1 MMKAVFLDIDGTVL
15 SHRQG
20 KVPEST
26 KNAIYEMKAR
36 GMKVFAATGRHIL
49 EMEKLPLD
57 GLCFDGY
64 VTLNGQLCLDEKKSL
79 VYDFPI
85 GEADTKELISL
96 FEKKEVPTMIVEADS
111 MYINYVDESVR
122 LAQNAIST
130 AVPEIGTY
138 TGKNVYQVIVY
149 DEEKN
154 MQKWMSPL
162 RECKENVWHPEAF
175 DIIPKQGGKVA
186 GIQKMIERL
195 GIRREEI
202 MAFGDG
208 GNDVDMLRYAEI
220 GIAMGNAGEHVK
232 KHADYVTACVD
243 DDGIL
248 KALKLY
254 GIL

>member
-122 LAQNAIST
+122 LAQDAIST

-149 DEEKN
+149 DEEKHV
-154 MQKWMSPL
+154 QKWMSPL
-162 RECKENVWHPEAF
+162 RECKENIWHQEAF

>member
-64 VTLNGQLCLDEKKSL
+64 VTLNGQLCLDDKKSL

-96 FEKKEVPTMIVEADS
+96 FEKKEVPTMIVESDS

-154 MQKWMSPL
+154 VQKWMSPL
-162 RECKENVWHPEAF
+162 RECKENIWHQEAF

>member
-96 FEKKEVPTMIVEADS
+96 FEKKEVPTMIVESDS

-154 MQKWMSPL
+154 VQKWMSPL
-162 RECKENVWHPEAF
+162 RECKENIWHLEAF

-208 GNDVDMLRYAEI
+208 GNDVDMLRYAKI

>member
-96 FEKKEVPTMIVEADS
+96 FEKKEVPIMIVEADS

-149 DEEKN
+149 DEEKHV
-154 MQKWMSPL
+154 QKWMSPL
-162 RECKENVWHPEAF
+162 RECKENIWHQEAF